1 MTSEG
6 NTLLPEPDLFQAND
20 GVLDLGSLNG
30 DPVRVRISAYPQRNP
45 GDRITL
51 TMTRQEPY
59 LELTRYAYLQAPDQD
74 KETKFYE
81 VRVEPL
87 WALLSGQYE
96 VSYMITSRT
105 GNASASAPAPISIKG
120 TPEQPPT
127 AHVGTIQANLFG
139 VYRPS
144 LVGSWIVPED
154 YTFTPDN
161 GLLAQSLA
169 SYSVEQASTPNTI
182 LGFYKNEEADP
193 FAQLASDGNGT
204 NWIAKNQAE
213 TDFARGD
220 LISIKLDGTDNAK
233 LFLAVAL

>member
-1 MTSEG
+1 M
-6 NTLLPEPDLFQAND
+6 
-20 GVLDLGSLNG
+20 
-30 DPVRVRISAYPQRNP
+30 RVHVSAYPERNP

-51 TMTRQEPY
+51 TMARQEPY
-59 LELTRYAYLQAPDQD
+59 LELTRYAYLQDPGQDQD
-74 KETKFYE
+74 TKIYE

-96 VSYMITSRT
+96 VFYMITSRT
-105 GNASASAPAPISIKG
+105 GNASASAPKSVSITD
-120 TPEQPPT
+120 TPEQPPS
-127 AHVGTIQANLFG
+127 APVSAIQVNLFG
-139 VYRPS
+139 TYLPG
-144 LVGSWIVPED
+144 LVGSWMVPED
-154 YTFTPDN
+154 YTFTPNN

-182 LGFYKNEEADP
+182 LSFYKNEEMDP
-193 FAQLASDGNGT
+193 FAQLASDGSGT
-204 NWIAKNQAE
+204 NWTTKNQAE